1 MPATLTPTVLRD
13 RLDRPDNDVILIDV
27 RTGGEFETG
36 HIPGSFNVPLDA
48 LNEHCAR
55 LGRVDREVVLI
66 CQSGGRASQAE
77 QRLADAGLST
87 VHVLDG
93 GMNAWQAAG
102 GDVKS
107 VSDRWA
113 MERQVRLV
121 AGSLALAGVLASTR
135 IPKAKWLAGFIGS
148 GLTFSAVTN
157 TCGMAMVLAKLPYNR
172 AAHTDVEAVV
182 DQVTSQCGLRDAA

>member
-1 MPATLTPTVLRD
+1 MPATLTPAVLRD
-13 RLDRPDNDVILIDV
+13 RIRQPGDDLVMIDV

-48 LNEHCAR
+48 LSEHCAR
-55 LGRVDREVVLI
+55 LGRVDSEVVLI

-93 GMNAWQAAG
+93 GMNAWLAAG
-102 GDVKS
+102 GEIKS
-107 VSDRWA
+107 VSDRWG

-121 AGSLALAGVLASTR
+121 AGSLTLAGVFVSTR

-157 TCGMAMVLAKLPYNR
+157 TCGMGSVLAKLPYNR
-172 AAHTDVEAVV
+172 AAHSDIDAVV
-182 DQVTSQCGLRDAA
+182 DQVTTQCGLRDAA

>member
-1 MPATLTPTVLRD
+1 MPATLTPAILRD
-13 RLDRPDNDVILIDV
+13 RLAAADNDLVLIDV

-48 LNEHCAR
+48 LSEHCAR
-55 LGRVDREVVLI
+55 LGRVDSEVVLI
-66 CQSGGRASQAE
+66 CQSGGRARQAE

-93 GMNAWQAAG
+93 GINAWHAAG
-102 GDVKS
+102 GEVS
-107 VSDRWA
+107 STSDRWA

-121 AGSLALAGVLASTR
+121 AGSLALAGVLLSTR
-135 IPKAKWLAGFIGS
+135 IPKAKWLAGFIGT

-157 TCGMAMVLAKLPYNR
+157 TCGMGTVLAKLPYNR
-172 AAHTDVEAVV
+172 AASADIDAVV
-182 DQVTSQCGLRDAA
+182 DQVTTQCGLRDAA